1 MSNAAYAGVT
11 PGVAYVAPF
20 ENLRMTDV
28 DSVGGKNASLGE
40 MISQLAGAGVRV
52 PGGFATTAQAFRD
65 FLAYST
71 GTGPTLAQRIADRLA
86 ALDTDDVRALAQAG
100 AEIRQWIVDTP
111 FQPRLQQEITEYY
124 QKLVAGSSSEM
135 SFAVRSSATAEDLPD
150 ASFAGQQETFLNVVG
165 IDNVL
170 EAMKHV
176 FASLYND
183 RAISYRV
190 HKGFTHAEVALSAGV
205 QRMVRS
211 DVGAAGVM
219 FTLDTESGFKDVVF
233 ITSSYGL
240 GETVVQGAVN
250 PDEFYVHKP
259 MLEQGKLP
267 IIRRNIGSKL
277 IKMEFTGEAK
287 AGRSVRTVDVSI
299 ELRNRYSLNDAEIVE
314 LAKYAVTIEKH
325 YGRPM
330 DIEWGKDGRD
340 GKLYILQARPE
351 TVKSQQKASD
361 GQQRYKLKGS
371 GTVLAAGRAIGQKI
385 GAGPVRVIRDPA
397 DMERVQ
403 PGDVLVA
410 DMTDPNWEPVMKRA
424 SAIIT
429 NRGGRTCHAA
439 IIARELG
446 VPAVVGC
453 GDATDVLKDG
463 TLVTVSCAEG
473 DEGKIYDGLLETEVS
488 EVMRGKLPELPLKI
502 MLNVGN
508 PQLAF
513 DFQSIPNHGVGLA
526 RLEFII
532 NNNIGVHPKAILEY
546 PNIDADLKKAVESVA
561 RGHASPKAF
570 YVDKLAEGIATIAAA
585 FWPKPVIVRLSDF
598 KSNEYKKLIGG
609 SRYEPD
615 EENPM
620 LGFRGAARYLA
631 ADFAESFEMECL
643 AMKRVRNDM
652 GLTNVEIMV
661 PFVRTLGQA
670 EKVVNLLGK
679 NGLTRGEN
687 GLRLIMMCEVPS
699 NAILAEEF
707 LEYFDGFSIGSN
719 DLTQLTL
726 GLDRDSGMELL
737 AADFDE
743 RDPAVKALLSRA
755 IKACLAKGK
764 YIGICGQGP
773 SDNPDFAEWLLKEG
787 IASMSLNP
795 DSVIDTWQNLAAL
808 KS

>member
-1 MSNAAYAGVT
+1 MSNVSSMGAQFGPESGA
-11 PGVAYVAPF
+11 PYVVPF
-20 ENLRMTDV
+20 EKLRMTDV
-28 DSVGGKNASLGE
+28 ESVGGKNASLGE

-65 FLAYST
+65 FLSHSQQGGAA
-71 GTGPTLAQRIADRLA
+71 LADRIADRLA
-86 ALDTDDVRALAQAG
+86 SLDIDDVRSLAVAG
-100 AEIRQWIVDTP
+100 AEIRQWIIDTP
-111 FQPRLQQEITEYY
+111 FQPRLQTEITEFY
-124 QKLVAGSSSEM
+124 QRLVADFSSEM

-211 DVGAAGVM
+211 DLGAAGVM
-219 FTLDTESGFKDVVF
+219 FTIDTESGFSDVVF

-259 MLEQGKLP
+259 MLAQGKLP

-287 AGRSVRTVDVSI
+287 AGRSVRTVDVPI
-299 ELRNRYSLNDAEIVE
+299 EQRNRYSLTDTEIAE
-314 LAKYAVTIEKH
+314 LATYAVTIEKH

-351 TVKSQQKASD
+351 TVKSQEKASD
-361 GQQRYKLKGS
+361 AQQRFKLKGS
-371 GTVLAAGRAIGQKI
+371 GVVLTHGRAIGQKI
-385 GAGPVRVIRDPA
+385 GAGRVRVIRDPEE
-397 DMERVQ
+397 MERVQ

-424 SAIIT
+424 SAIVT

-473 DEGKIYDGLLETEVS
+473 DEGMIYDGLLETEIT
-488 EVMRGKLPELPLKI
+488 EVARGTLPKLPLKI
-502 MLNVGN
+502 MMNVGN

-513 DFQSIPNHGVGLA
+513 DFQSTPNDGVGLA

-532 NNNIGVHPKAILEY
+532 NNNIGVHPKAILDY
-546 PNIDADLKKAVESVA
+546 PNVEPDLKKAVESVA

-585 FWPKPVIVRLSDF
+585 FWPKTVIVRLSDF

-631 ADFAESFEMECL
+631 ADFAESFEMECV
-643 AMKRVRNDM
+643 AMKRVREDM
-652 GLTNVEIMV
+652 G

-670 EKVVNLLGK
+670 EKVVNLLAK
-679 NGLTRGEN
+679 NGLKRGEN

-699 NAILAEEF
+699 NAILAEQF
-707 LEYFDGFSIGSN
+707 LAFFDGFSIGSN

-743 RDPAVKALLSRA
+743 RDPAVGVLLSKA
-755 IKACLAKGK
+755 ISACLKEGK

-773 SDNPDFAEWLLKEG
+773 SDHPDFAQWLMKEG
-787 IASMSLNP
+787 IASISLNP
-795 DSVIDTWQNLAAL
+795 DSVVDTWKKLAANL
-808 KS
+808 